1 MTQKDQVFIAN
12 VVVIDLTQETMVL
25 NVIDQPIGVAA
36 KLNAVVKIY
45 NYRRFHEGYHFI
57 LMAMEIYSTLG
68 HYMDRFIKECPC
80 LFHDR

>member
-36 KLNAVVKIY
+36 ELNAIVKIY
-45 NYRRFHEGYHFI
+45 NYRRLHEGYHFI
-57 LMAMEIYSTLG
+57 LMAMEIYNTLG
-68 HYMDRFIKECPC
+68 RYMDRFIKECPC